1 MLIYNLKIISV
12 LKISNFEIVKSLF
25 YFTEVKFKTIAFRI
39 VRINGPVHL
48 KLYGYPS
55 ASLTSTTS
63 YILLPSFSIG

>member
-1 MLIYNLKIISV
+1 MLIYNHKIISA
-12 LKISNFEIVKSLF
+12 LKINNFEVVKSLF
-25 YFTEVKFKTIAFRI
+25 YFTVVRFKTIAFRI

-55 ASLTSTTS
+55 ASFTSTTS